1 MLRKRPAV
9 LLLVSVALCTAQ
21 AQDTVFSAQTRA
33 PLDEVYLQVYESL
46 ENRGLYVVFEVDLG
60 STMAR
65 FKDRWGE
72 DYNRN
77 ALEGIKTMVVCN
89 ARYANRVGN
98 ADPTLLALCPLRVAL
113 THKEGV
119 TTVLF
124 ARPTV
129 IARGSPAEP
138 VVKELEETLVGA
150 IREALKE

>member
-1 MLRKRPAV
+1 MKRLCA
-9 LLLVSVALCTAQ
+9 LLWFVFAGLAAAQ
-21 AQDTVFSAQTRA
+21 AQDGVFTAQARA
-33 PLDEVYLQVYESL
+33 PLNEVYLRVYESL

-65 FKDRWGE
+65 FKEQWGE

-77 ALEGIKTMVVCN
+77 ALEGIKSMVVCN

-113 THKEGV
+113 THRAGV

-138 VVKELEETLVGA
+138 VVKELEEVVVGA
-150 IREALKE
+150 IQEALEE